1 MMPVFPASPWQGM
14 AKSIVIDKKI
24 AKRSLFIV
32 PSAFELIFA
41 FTPDFSKL
49 DACTSEKVY
58 KKRFLSI
65 TRGRIYIDLDTD
77 KSPIFGTFPGHS
89 LWLTI

>member
-1 MMPVFPASPWQGM
+1 MPVFAASPWQGM
-14 AKSIVIDKKI
+14 VKSIVIDKKI

-65 TRGRIYIDLDTD
+65 RCGRIYIDLDMD
-77 KSPIFGTFPGHS
+77 KSPILRIFPGYS
-89 LWLTI
+89 VWLTI